1 MGRFFQDYFLNGAQ
15 FYNLFD
21 IAAKNAVAMAEL
33 LVDAVNIESPVEREV
48 IFKEIDRLEGIG
60 DDTTHKIYLALDKV
74 VFTPLNRQDI
84 HTLAS
89 AIDDVA
95 DFINEASER
104 MFLYNIDEV
113 IPAIKE
119 ISGIVLKASKE
130 IESAVNMLRSSTK
143 GRMILESCKLIKD
156 YERESD
162 QIYYNSLADL
172 FENEK
177 DAITLIKYRE
187 ILHSL
192 ESTTNKCKNTTDV
205 LQAILLNSFKYAK

>member
-33 LVDAVNIESPVEREV
+33 LVNAVNTESPAEREV
-48 IFKEIDRLEGIG
+48 IFKEIDRLESIG

-104 MFLYNIDEV
+104 MYLYNIDEV
-113 IPAIKE
+113 MPAIKE
-119 ISGIVLKASKE
+119 IADIVLKASVE
-130 IESAVNMLRSSTK
+130 IEKAVNMLRSSTK
-143 GRMILESCKLIKD
+143 GSLILASCKIIKD
-156 YERESD
+156 YERQSD

-172 FENEK
+172 FANEK

-187 ILHSL
+187 VLHSL
-192 ESTTNKCKNTTDV
+192 ESTANKCKNTTDV

>member
-1 MGRFFQDYFLNGAQ
+1 
-15 FYNLFD
+15 
-21 IAAKNAVAMAEL
+21 MAEL
-33 LVDAVNIESPVEREV
+33 LVEAVNTESPVEREV
-48 IFKEIDRLEGIG
+48 IFKEIDRLESIG

-74 VFTPLNRQDI
+74 IFTPLNRQDI

-104 MFLYNIDEV
+104 MFLYNVDEI
-113 IPAIKE
+113 IPAIKQ
-119 ISGIVLKASKE
+119 ISDIILKASKE
-130 IESAVNMLRSSTK
+130 IESAISMLRTSTK
-143 GRMILESCKLIKD
+143 GSFILASCKIIKE
-156 YERESD
+156 YERQSD

-172 FENEK
+172 FANEQ

-192 ESTTNKCKNTTDV
+192 ESTANKCKNTTDV